1 MLTYALEF
9 NRQVVA
15 VHSTVCPNGKYGQN
29 SPTCLFFSRPILARQ
44 CWRSSST
51 FFSIMTRLGFLRF
64 LFCMSCKM
72 WEQTCCHGLDSS
84 HSNSCAKCLVSFRVS
99 ESAVNK
105 TDREYWQT
113 WASLTLSLTCNLSS
127 SWVGTSASES
137 RYNNSPLGCQ
147 TKKHNQSILYSLRV
161 FFSILFPI

>member
-1 MLTYALEF
+1 MYMKVKNTTLCKWMLRYALEF
-9 NRQVVA
+9 NRQDVA

-147 TKKHNQSILYSLRV
+147 TKKHNQSIL
-161 FFSILFPI
+161 